1 MSLKAVFKE
10 EAPVKADLGEIV
22 TGLAA
27 TVSVG
32 TVTEGE
38 TASVVNSGTAQN
50 AKLDFVIPKGTQGI
64 QGPQG
69 PAGPQGIQ
77 GIEGPQGPKGD
88 PGGVTT
94 FNGRTGSVMPEKGDY
109 TAAQIGAYTKEEVSS
124 LLLEKPNP
132 NLLDNWY
139 FGNPVNQRNIAS
151 DTIWGSYQYGLDRWK
166 CFNTPSIAWSSN
178 GYITMKSGQQNCLI
192 DQFLEGTLLSGMVC
206 TLSALTD
213 RKLHTVT
220 GTVPFNTSTGEFSNI
235 SVTTNGGKTT
245 VRFWKS
251 AESRYP
257 DEHVIAV
264 KLELG
269 DEQTLAHQDA
279 SGNWVLNEIP
289 DYGEQLRRC
298 QRYYW
303 QGPTGAYGY
312 VNGTTAKLYFPT
324 PVTMRTNPVITE
336 ILKGSIAYAGGATAG
351 FTSLASATVSGNV
364 LIVDTTLPSSTNLS
378 PCSLVDCSYGFSAD
392 L

>member
-1 MSLKAVFKE
+1 M
-10 EAPVKADLGEIV
+10 
-22 TGLAA
+22 
-27 TVSVG
+27 
-32 TVTEGE
+32 
-38 TASVVNSGTAQN
+38 
-50 AKLDFVIPKGTQGI
+50 
-64 QGPQG
+64 
-69 PAGPQGIQ
+69 
-77 GIEGPQGPKGD
+77 
-88 PGGVTT
+88 
-94 FNGRTGSVMPEKGDY
+94 
-109 TAAQIGAYTKEEVSS
+109 
-124 LLLEKPNP
+124 
-132 NLLDNWY
+132 
-139 FGNPVNQRNIAS
+139 NQRNIAS

-269 DEQTLAHQDA
+269 DEQTLAHQDS
-279 SGNWVLNEIP
+279 SGNWILNEIP
-289 DYGEQLRRC
+289 DFGEQLRRC
-298 QRYYW
+298 
-303 QGPTGAYGY
+303 
-312 VNGTTAKLYFPT
+312 
-324 PVTMRTNPVITE
+324 
-336 ILKGSIAYAGGATAG
+336 
-351 FTSLASATVSGNV
+351 
-364 LIVDTTLPSSTNLS
+364 
-378 PCSLVDCSYGFSAD
+378 
-392 L
+392 